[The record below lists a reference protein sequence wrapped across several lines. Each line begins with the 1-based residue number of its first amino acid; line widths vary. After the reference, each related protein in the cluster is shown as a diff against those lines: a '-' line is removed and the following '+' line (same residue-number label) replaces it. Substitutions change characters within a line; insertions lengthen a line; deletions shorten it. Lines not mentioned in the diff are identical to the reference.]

1 MPSRAVVR
9 RVDAALQL
17 AREHRSV
24 LFLVTGGLRLGAPAE
39 ALVMKRL
46 LQQADVPEKDII
58 VESASTDTL
67 TSVLRCAEI
76 MRALPASP
84 QVMICT
90 DRYHILRC
98 RWLFSLLG
106 IPTRSAII
114 RSARESN
121 SFVRLM
127 FWYLREIPATIWDT
141 VLLLARRRDTVQV
154 SNLKS

>member
-1 MPSRAVVR
+1 
-9 RVDAALQL
+9 
-17 AREHRSV
+17 
-24 LFLVTGGLRLGAPAE
+24 
-39 ALVMKRL
+39 MKRL